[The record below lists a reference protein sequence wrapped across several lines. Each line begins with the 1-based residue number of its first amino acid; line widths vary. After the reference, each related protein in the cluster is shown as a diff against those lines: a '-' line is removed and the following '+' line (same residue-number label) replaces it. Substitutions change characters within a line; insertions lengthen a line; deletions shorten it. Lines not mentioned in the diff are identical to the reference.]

1 MFRAQL
7 VPYVLSFFL
16 RFLRWEGH
24 STPSRLQALPNT
36 DPLDSPIASAAASFV
51 VYIRATGSSWA
62 AVNRL
67 TNI

>member
-1 MFRAQL
+1 
-7 VPYVLSFFL
+7 
-16 RFLRWEGH
+16 LRWEGH